1 MPFSRLADSIRLS
14 CSLHSQ
20 RQLSIRGR
28 ATVLNSLIYSKLWHV
43 LRLSC
48 FTQSQLSSL
57 HRIGLS
63 FVNRRIFPRFAADHL
78 HLPRSKG
85 GLGVMSPSLQQMAL
99 QWRWLYPLLVSD
111 SSSDSDSVAM
121 TTLRF
126 VFNHFLHSPT
136 FSSYRFYLLF
146 PDARRPLWFPH
157 RLSTDKY
164 FLDVTTNFV
173 QAFDYLPRSF
183 SHCTAHAAVCLSLPF
198 LSVIDKSPGALS
210 STVSHVPLSDLLSLH
225 PGLRNLLAVDIF
237 RYDPLCQKIVL
248 RERTSGFHRYRNLC
262 MLAVSFISNGQM
274 VLLPFF
280 RVHMDHLTP
289 FSSVRFPQDQF
300 DLQPFCSA
308 IISATD
314 TSTMQNTLNSIRYY
328 KSLLPSMPASSS
340 IPASKWRRFW
350 RIPMP
355 LSARTVWYRAIHR
368 KIPSRSLLN
377 AIMPTIV
384 DSSECAICSSVTSA
398 IDSRSHFLWSC
409 HLKLAVWR
417 SVFNR
422 FIFNVAHLSSGAFTD
437 ILESALL
444 FARPLERYYL
454 HDFTDLS
461 AAQIFACTLL
471 ALWRAHWNVVFYS
484 RPFLPA
490 AVIASVHKS
499 LSLLCAESNLD
510 DPSHVQ

>member
-1 MPFSRLADSIRLS
+1 
-14 CSLHSQ
+14 
-20 RQLSIRGR
+20 
-28 ATVLNSLIYSKLWHV
+28 
-43 LRLSC
+43 
-48 FTQSQLSSL
+48 
-57 HRIGLS
+57 
-63 FVNRRIFPRFAADHL
+63 
-78 HLPRSKG
+78 
-85 GLGVMSPSLQQMAL
+85 
-99 QWRWLYPLLVSD
+99 
-111 SSSDSDSVAM
+111 
-121 TTLRF
+121 
-126 VFNHFLHSPT
+126 
-136 FSSYRFYLLF
+136 
-146 PDARRPLWFPH
+146 
-157 RLSTDKY
+157 
-164 FLDVTTNFV
+164 
-173 QAFDYLPRSF
+173 
-183 SHCTAHAAVCLSLPF
+183 
-198 LSVIDKSPGALS
+198 
-210 STVSHVPLSDLLSLH
+210 
-225 PGLRNLLAVDIF
+225 
-237 RYDPLCQKIVL
+237 
-248 RERTSGFHRYRNLC
+248 
-262 MLAVSFISNGQM
+262 
-274 VLLPFF
+274 
-280 RVHMDHLTP
+280 
-289 FSSVRFPQDQF
+289 
-300 DLQPFCSA
+300 
-308 IISATD
+308 
-314 TSTMQNTLNSIRYY
+314 
-328 KSLLPSMPASSS
+328 
-340 IPASKWRRFW
+340 
-350 RIPMP
+350 MP

-384 DSSECAICSSVTSA
+384 DSSICAICSSVTSA